1 MIHKVN
7 GPEPSKPESRNPA
20 MLEELDQRTLVS
32 LSLSSSFL
40 PICCASGHY
49 DVPHRHNLPFLP
61 DYVGGCCRRGYFLGP
76 MQGELE
82 EFTSPNKS
90 ASRKMQTPD
99 AGTEQCHLS
108 EKTSQVGSECL
119 DNKQGVPG
127 NVLGSSLIDDQA
139 SEKMAKSSEC
149 LDNKQSMPSDVLT
162 SSMIDENSNR
172 VAENS
177 ELLDDK
183 QSMHSDVLT
192 DSVIDEKSNQVS
204 EKMTDGTQCLGNKKN
219 LQGEVLTNCVVDEKS
234 NEVSEKMIEGPEH
247 LASRQSMHSD
257 DALTNSV
264 IDEKSN
270 QVSDKMFE
278 CLEHLANK
286 QSMHGA
292 VLTKS
297 VIDEK
302 LNQVSDKMTE
312 SPECLDNRQ
321 SLHGDVLTNSV
332 IDEKTNQVYEK
343 MTESPE
349 RLDKKQGMHGDV
361 LINSVIR
368 ENSNHVSRKMTESSQ
383 CLDNKQSVIDEVL
396 TSHVID
402 EKSNQVSDKMT
413 ESSQC
418 LHNAQSMP
426 SNVLTSSVID
436 ENSNQVSGKIIRGAV
451 IALPAQRQRDLKKS
465 CQTAEGS
472 CSQRS
477 TSEQDP
483 SHLSNDKSEIKCQPF
498 SQNGQNVSVE
508 INNPVTGS
516 LVENQTLSVPT
527 QVNTT
532 SANGLQD
539 PAPAS
544 VDVKNTGLNCS
555 KRKSTATTSMQLSC
569 KGKKSSKLLKKK
581 YMLRS
586 LGSSDRA
593 LRSRTREKPKPPE
606 SNSNLV
612 DANNDGVKNK
622 RGKKKNKKRDGEG
635 VIDEFSRIRA
645 RLRYL
650 LKRVSYEQNLIDAYS
665 SEGWKGYSLEKLKPE
680 KELQRAKTEILRRKL
695 KMRDLFRY
703 LDSLCAEGR
712 LPESV
717 FDSEGEIDS
726 EDIFCAKC
734 SSKELSTNNDI
745 ILCDGACE
753 RGFHQLCVDPPLLTE
768 NIPPGD
774 EGWLCPGCDCK
785 DDCIEIVNDSL
796 GTRLS
801 LEDSW
806 ERVFPEA
813 AAVDAFNVDHNSGLP
828 SDDSDDDDYDPDVK
842 EDVEAEGGES
852 SSDESEYASAS
863 EKLEDSGHED
873 QYMGLPSEDSEDDDY
888 NPDAPDQDMKVAEES
903 SSSDFTSD
911 SEDLAA
917 TINDNMPPGHGEDI
931 TSASL
936 DDAKK
941 FKGSSKTSK
950 VGKKPSIT
958 DELSSLLEADPGQES
973 YTPVSGK
980 RNVERLDYKKLYDE
994 TYKSDTSD
1002 DDEDWNATA
1011 TPTRKKNVTGKL
1023 TPVPPNRK
1031 ASNNSTHTLRSD
1043 GKAEKTNNSAAKS
1056 LEGSGKSGSGE
1067 KKPRSS
1073 TYNRLGDVAIEETYK
1088 SDTSDDDED
1097 WNATATPTRKKN
1109 VTGKLTPVSP
1119 NRKASNN
1126 STHTLRSD
1134 GKAEKTNNSAAK
1146 SLEGSGKSGSG
1157 EKKPRSST
1165 YNRLGDVAIER
1176 LYKSFKENQY
1186 PDRTTKESLAQE
1198 TGLTLQQV
1206 SKWFD
1211 NTRWSFRHSS
1221 HKEPRTGEN
1230 ALAQTTDNISENEVA
1245 PGGENRDSEL
1255 FPQDVTGENSK
1266 TPSSKKR
1273 KGMSEPLASESPQN
1287 ADKASSH
1294 KMKTRKRK

>member
-1 MIHKVN
+1 MERK
-7 GPEPSKPESRNPA
+7 
-20 MLEELDQRTLVS
+20 LV
-32 LSLSSSFL
+32 
-40 PICCASGHY
+40 
-49 DVPHRHNLPFLP
+49 LPFLP
-61 DYVGGCCRRGYFLGP
+61 DYVGGFSRRGYFLGP

-82 EFTSPNKS
+82 EFTSPNRS

-172 VAENS
+172 VAENP

-192 DSVIDEKSNQVS
+192 ASVIDEKSNQVS
-204 EKMTDGTQCLGNKKN
+204 EKMTDGTQGLGNKKN
-219 LQGEVLTNCVVDEKS
+219 LQGEVLTNCVIDEKS
-234 NEVSEKMIEGPEH
+234 NEVSEKLIEGPEH

-402 EKSNQVSDKMT
+402 EKSNQVSDKTT

-418 LHNAQSMP
+418 LHNTQSMP

-436 ENSNQVSGKIIRGAV
+436 ENSNQGSGKIIRGAV

-472 CSQRS
+472 CSHRS

-483 SHLSNDKSEIKCQPF
+483 SHLSNDKSEIKCEPF

-516 LVENQTLSVPT
+516 LVENQMLSVPT

-544 VDVKNTGLNCS
+544 VDVKNTGLKCS
-555 KRKSTATTSMQLSC
+555 KRNSTATTSMQLSC

-785 DDCIEIVNDSL
+785 DDCIELVNDSL

-888 NPDAPDQDMKVAEES
+888 NPDAPDQDMKVAEER
-903 SSSDFTSD
+903 
-911 SEDLAA
+911 
-917 TINDNMPPGHGEDI
+917 HGEDI

-1023 TPVPPNRK
+1023 TPV
-1031 ASNNSTHTLRSD
+1031 
-1043 GKAEKTNNSAAKS
+1043 
-1056 LEGSGKSGSGE
+1056 
-1067 KKPRSS
+1067 
-1073 TYNRLGDVAIEETYK
+1073 
-1088 SDTSDDDED
+1088 
-1097 WNATATPTRKKN
+1097 
-1109 VTGKLTPVSP
+1109 SP

-1157 EKKPRSST
+1157 EKKLRSST

-1245 PGGENRDSEL
+1245 PAGENRDSEL